1 MKKVLY
7 IQPIHAAGMDML
19 REKYNV
25 VVANNEDKA
34 FLMEAVKDASA
45 IVTRL
50 TDVDKDIIA
59 AGTKLEA
66 IAKNGIGVDNIDVA
80 EANARGIAVLTTGHA
95 NTWSVAEHTM
105 FAVGALYKR
114 LTYFDNAM
122 HDGNWKC
129 RDEGGFTD
137 VEGQVF
143 GIVGLG
149 RIGQMVAE
157 LAKAFRMEVLV
168 FDPFLPREKIE
179 GMGCRWAESFDELCR
194 QADVISL
201 HCPLTDQTK
210 YMIDKNSIDKM
221 KEDGTFEYEYN
232 MKIADG
238 WDRNQLSLVAVIGG
252 YDADDL
258 TNCVVENAEELHLRG
273 ILPTGINAASV
284 TDAAETSR
292 ETYSL
297 SGVRIDNAAAH
308 NGVVI
313 VKRRFADGTVKVT
326 KQVVK

>member
-19 REKYNV
+19 REKYDV
-25 VVANNEDKA
+25 VVANNEDKV

-122 HDGNWKC
+122 HAGNWKC

-179 GMGCRWAESFDELCR
+179 SMGCRWAETFDDLCR
-194 QADVISL
+194 QSDVISL
-201 HCPLTDQTK
+201 HMPLTPENTH
-210 YMIDKNSIDKM
+210 MINDHSLSLM
-221 KEDGTFEYEYN
+221 KPTAFVINFSRGMMVDLDALYRALAEK
-232 MKIADG
+232 KIAGAALDAFTPEPP
-238 WDRNQLSLVAVIGG
+238 DFSHPIYKLDNVLLSPHTAGISEAARRRMSIQVAKGI
-252 YDADDL
+252 DD
-258 TNCVVENAEELHLRG
+258 V
-273 ILPTGINAASV
+273 
-284 TDAAETSR
+284 
-292 ETYSL
+292 L
-297 SGVRIDNAAAH
+297 SGRVPECCANKMEIFH
-308 NGVVI
+308 
-313 VKRRFADGTVKVT
+313 VK
-326 KQVVK
+326 

>member
-105 FAVGALYKR
+105 LSDFQ
-114 LTYFDNAM
+114 
-122 HDGNWKC
+122 GN
-129 RDEGGFTD
+129 
-137 VEGQVF
+137 
-143 GIVGLG
+143 
-149 RIGQMVAE
+149 
-157 LAKAFRMEVLV
+157 
-168 FDPFLPREKIE
+168 
-179 GMGCRWAESFDELCR
+179 
-194 QADVISL
+194 
-201 HCPLTDQTK
+201 
-210 YMIDKNSIDKM
+210 
-221 KEDGTFEYEYN
+221 
-232 MKIADG
+232 
-238 WDRNQLSLVAVIGG
+238 
-252 YDADDL
+252 
-258 TNCVVENAEELHLRG
+258 LHLRG
-273 ILPTGINAASV
+273 HRQEG
-284 TDAAETSR
+284 
-292 ETYSL
+292 
-297 SGVRIDNAAAH
+297 
-308 NGVVI
+308 
-313 VKRRFADGTVKVT
+313 
-326 KQVVK
+326 

>member
-19 REKYNV
+19 RENYDV

-50 TDVDKDIIA
+50 TDVDKDIIS
-59 AGTKLEA
+59 AGTRLEA

-80 EANARGIAVLTTGHA
+80 EATARGIAVLTTGHA

-122 HDGNWKC
+122 HAGNWKC

-149 RIGQMVAE
+149 RIGQSVAD
-157 LAKAFRMEVLV
+157 LAKAFRMQVLV
-168 FDPFLPREKIE
+168 FDPYISRDKVES
-179 GMGCRWAESFDELCR
+179 MGFRWAETLEDLCR
-194 QADVISL
+194 QSDVISL
-201 HCPLTDQTK
+201 HMPLTPENTH
-210 YMIDKNSIDKM
+210 MINDRTLSLM
-221 KEDGTFEYEYN
+221 KPTAFVINFSRGMMVDTDALYRALVEK
-232 MKIADG
+232 KIAGAALDAFTPEPP
-238 WDRNQLSLVAVIGG
+238 DFEHPIYRLDNVLLSPHTAGITEAARRRMSIQVAK
-252 YDADDL
+252 
-258 TNCVVENAEELHLRG
+258 G
-273 ILPTGINAASV
+273 IQDV
-284 TDAAETSR
+284 
-292 ETYSL
+292 L
-297 SGVRIDNAAAH
+297 SGRVPECCANKQELYH
-308 NGVVI
+308 
-313 VKRRFADGTVKVT
+313 T
-326 KQVVK
+326 K